1 MYGWWIYRCLE
12 SFLYPFIAI
21 EVDSNELLNVNSKA
35 SLRLVFRNDL
45 IIELNK
51 CFILGGI
58 IEIN

>member
-1 MYGWWIYRCLE
+1 MMDLQVLRE
-12 SFLYPFIAI
+12 FLYPFIAI

-51 CFILGGI
+51 CFI
-58 IEIN
+58 